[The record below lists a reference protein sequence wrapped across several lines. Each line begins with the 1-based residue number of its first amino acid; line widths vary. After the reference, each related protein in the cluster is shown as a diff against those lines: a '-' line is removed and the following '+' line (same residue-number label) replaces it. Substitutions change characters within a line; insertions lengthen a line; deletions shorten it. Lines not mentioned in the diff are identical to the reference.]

1 MSKNDPIWQGF
12 PLQGPGEILE
22 FLALEGVNR
31 LLEPAYADA
40 RTELQDRLKSLVS
53 PEAWKLYVELDDL
66 VGALWLDIVSV
77 SSKLVPALVR
87 ILKARNLMAPESFE
101 ELLEIGMAQAGVS
114 PKKPGEIRALEGLD
128 AAPVSSVI
136 PEAELPLS

>member
-1 MSKNDPIWQGF
+1 MTQHDPIWQGF
-12 PLQGPGEILE
+12 PLDGPGEILGL
-22 FLALEGVNR
+22 LALEGVNR
-31 LLEPAYADA
+31 LLEPAYAEA

-66 VGALWLDIVSV
+66 VGALWLDIVGV
-77 SSKLVPALVR
+77 SCKLIPALVR
-87 ILKARNLMAPESFE
+87 ILKARNLMAPECFE
-101 ELLEIGMAQAGVS
+101 ELLEMSMAQPGLS

-128 AAPVSSVI
+128 AAAVGSVI